1 MKRQARRPAYA
12 RPPAQLSGPTA
23 GPGQGPGQLVTVRLA
38 DGRLVEA
45 QHVAD
50 GAGPGS
56 PQHPTLGLARPPGGP
71 GYPRR
76 RRLRIPRR
84 VRWTALVIVVAV
96 VFRRIVAWAVI
107 AMLSGLLH
115 LFGASLHLPH
125 VTFGWPW
132 SSTSASSSTTLV
144 GPLVLQKIQG
154 IDKPALGTETF
165 DFMFTHSASKPFG
178 FLPCWYSATFA
189 AVGHASATVDLNP
202 GTAWWKPSTGHYQL
216 RVLSQ
221 PSGSSPGEVA
231 VTMALP
237 LPQLPQSVHDVSVDD
252 TLSAPVSAAH
262 SWTYPG
268 LGCGVLLRPQFTQSV
283 LYAQAQQE
291 AFTQAT
297 TIKGV
302 TRPLIAAAEKEAGT
316 IIGGNFVAPALN
328 ALDYRVAKFAIR
340 WVAPTAA
347 GS

>member
-1 MKRQARRPAYA
+1 
-12 RPPAQLSGPTA
+12 
-23 GPGQGPGQLVTVRLA
+23 VRLA
-38 DGRLVEA
+38 DGRLVEGRR
-45 QHVAD
+45 VAD
-50 GAGPGS
+50 AAGPGAAE
-56 PQHPTLGLARPPGGP
+56 HPTLVLARPPGVP

-76 RRLRIPRR
+76 RRPRIPRR
-84 VRWTALVIVVAV
+84 VRWTALVVVGAV
-96 VFRRIVAWAVI
+96 VFRRIVAWAVL
-107 AMLSGLLH
+107 AALSGLLH
-115 LFGASLHLPH
+115 LVGASVHLPR

-132 SSTSASSSTTLV
+132 SSSASSSTTLV

-154 IDKPALGTETF
+154 IDKPALGTEAF
-165 DFMFTHSASKPFG
+165 DFMFTHSVSKSIG

-202 GTAWWKPSTGHYQL
+202 GASWWKPATGHYRL

-221 PSGSSPGEVA
+221 PSGRSPGEVA

-252 TLSAPVSAAH
+252 TLSAPVSADH

-268 LGCGVLLRPQFTQSV
+268 LGCGVLIRPQFAQSV

-297 TIKGV
+297 TVKGV
-302 TRPLIAAAEKEAGT
+302 TGPLIAAAEKEAG
-316 IIGGNFVAPALN
+316 IIIDGNFVTPALN
-328 ALDYRVAKFAIR
+328 ALDYRVTKFAIR
-340 WVAPTAA
+340 WVAPGTT
-347 GS
+347 SH